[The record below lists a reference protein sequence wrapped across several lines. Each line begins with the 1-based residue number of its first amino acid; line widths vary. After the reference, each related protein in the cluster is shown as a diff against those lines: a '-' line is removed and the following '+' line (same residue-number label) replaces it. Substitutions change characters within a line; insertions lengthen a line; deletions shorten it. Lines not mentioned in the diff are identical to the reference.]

1 MIMGRKVFYSFHYKK
16 DVFRVQ
22 QVRNIGKLEDAA
34 PVSPNAWEEIK
45 RKGDKEIQK
54 WIDENLAGKSCLV
67 VLIGEDTANRRWIKY
82 EIQKAWNSGKG
93 VLGIF
98 VHNLKDLKNG
108 ESRKGRNPFD
118 QFKFADN
125 SRLSNVVK
133 SYDPDFLDAYNN
145 IAENIEGWI
154 EEAISIRK
162 NLKFKEIYYGK

>member
-1 MIMGRKVFYSFHYKK
+1 M
-16 DVFRVQ
+16 
-22 QVRNIGKLEDAA
+22 
-34 PVSPNAWEEIK
+34 
-45 RKGDKEIQK
+45 
-54 WIDENLAGKSCLV
+54 
-67 VLIGEDTANRRWIKY
+67 IGEDTANRRWIKY

-133 SYDPDFLDAYNN
+133 CYDPDFSDAYNN

-154 EEAISIRK
+154 EEAISTRK